1 MNKKLLSLAVAAAMV
16 TPIAAHADVKVSGVI
31 QAEIASLEV
40 AEGDENLNA
49 SLRDGVFDDMD
60 RQTLTYDSFG
70 TILNEGPNHIQFD
83 IDEKLGGGVKAQARY
98 IMGFNTSGNFG
109 FSPIGEEAWVGL
121 GAAHFHVRYGTLTG
135 AYKSSH
141 TLVDPL
147 AFTSLQTRGTG
158 GGMSGEYF
166 NLQGYTDPTDPNKVT
181 EIGVNFGYPGGLFGL
196 TNDGFVEGALELGV
210 NYSGFSATL
219 QGFIDETS
227 VMDGAGLFELR
238 YTAPG
243 DFFTM
248 WLAGAY
254 TDVSDTFDRI
264 TSDFADKFRKEE
276 NKKNLEDSDFSNWK
290 IGGAFKLGPMVK
302 LGLQYEESE
311 IGNLDFFQHDD
322 GGKYILGSLEVTPVQ
337 NISLAGWVAG
347 YLSDIDDVQRMVNS
361 EGNAIDEDALS
372 WAVAAKYRFST
383 RTMLYTGYRQTDSD
397 NDFRDENIIT
407 LGLRHSF

>member
-16 TPIAAHADVKVSGVI
+16 TPIAANADVRVSGVI
-31 QAEIASLEV
+31 QAEVASLEV
-40 AEGDENLNA
+40 ADGNEKLNA
-49 SLRDGVFDDMD
+49 SLRNGAFEDMD
-60 RQTLTYDSFG
+60 RQTLTNDSLG
-70 TILNEGPNHIQFD
+70 SILNEGPNHIQFD
-83 IDEKLGGGVKAQARY
+83 IDEKLGGGVSGQARY
-98 IMGFNTSGNFG
+98 TMGFNTSGNFG

-158 GGMSGEYF
+158 GGMSGENF
-166 NLQGYTDPTDPNKVT
+166 NRLIRDAAGNVT
-181 EIGVNFGYPGGLFGL
+181 GINVNSWENQNGL
-196 TNDGFVEGALELGV
+196 TNEGFVEGALELGV

-219 QGFIDETS
+219 QGIVDDTS
-227 VMDGAGLFELR
+227 AMDGAGLFELR

-254 TDVSDTFDRI
+254 QDVSETTDRVGEDI
-264 TSDFADKFRKEE
+264 ADIVRDDEE
-276 NKKNLEDSDFSNWK
+276 KKNLKDDDFANWK
-290 IGGAFKLGPMVK
+290 IGGAFNLGPMVT
-302 LGLQYEESE
+302 LGLQYEDSE
-311 IGNLDFFQHDD
+311 IGNLDNDLNTN

-337 NISLAGWVAG
+337 NISIAGWVAG
-347 YLSDIDDVQRMVNS
+347 YLSDIDDMQRMIDS
-361 EGNAIDEDALS
+361 KGDPIDEDALS
-372 WAVAAKYRFST
+372 WAVAAKYHFST

-407 LGLRHSF
+407 LGLRHTF